1 MALILEILIMPRK
14 RADQTL
20 AWLPPRVYVHRDNY
34 VYQPKSGGKVVLCP
48 VSAGKLAVLKRH
60 EQEKGRVDNGVFFE
74 HIITEFYASDTFKEL
89 AIRTRKD
96 YLAYGAVLS
105 HVFGK
110 MRPNVI
116 SQHHV
121 FSFMEWRA
129 KTAGMEQAKRSGNA
143 YEPANQ
149 TANKNKACLQSMC
162 SWALQ
167 RGKLKQNP
175 CVGVKKL
182 KTKARDRY
190 INDFEYQ
197 AIYNCAPPA
206 CRVAME
212 ISYLCMARIGDV
224 MQLTMRDVLDDGLF
238 IEQGKTGKKQIKLWS
253 KRLTAAIESAR
264 NLPRRQGM
272 TTIFLISKQDGSPY
286 STRSIQSQ
294 YSKACVEAKVTGATL
309 HDLKAKGVSDFEGT
323 LADKQ
328 NAAGHTTPGQTAT
341 YDRKI
346 KTVRAVK

>member
-1 MALILEILIMPRK
+1 MPRK
-14 RADQTL
+14 RIDSSMD
-20 AWLPPRVYVHRDNY
+20 WLPSRVYMHRGNY
-34 VYQPKSGGKVVLCP
+34 VYQPKSGGKIILCP
-48 VSAGKLAVLKRH
+48 LNAGKLAVLKRH
-60 EQEKGRVDNGVFFE
+60 EQEQGRVDNGVFFE
-74 HIITEFYASDTFKEL
+74 SIINEFYASDTFQEL
-89 AIRTRKD
+89 AVRTRKD
-96 YLAYGAVLS
+96 YLAYGVVLS
-105 HVFGK
+105 QVFGK

-129 KTAGMEQAKRSGNA
+129 KTAGMEQAKRTGNA

-197 AIYNCAPPA
+197 AIYNVAPLP

-224 MQLTMRDVLDDGLF
+224 MRLTVREVRENGLY

-253 KRLTAAIESAR
+253 DRLLAAIEAAR
-264 NLPRRQGM
+264 NLPIKTSIKTM
-272 TTIFLISKQDGSPY
+272 FLISKPNGSVY
-286 STRSIQSQ
+286 SIRAIQSQ
-294 YSKACVEAKVTGATL
+294 YADACIAAGVIDATF

-328 NAAGHTTPGQTAT
+328 NAAGHTTAAQTAT

-346 KTVRAVK
+346 KTVRVVK

>member
-1 MALILEILIMPRK
+1 MPRK
-14 RADQTL
+14 RSNPEL
-20 AWLPPRVYVHRDNY
+20 AWLPPRVYIARNNY
-34 VYQPKSGGKVVLCP
+34 VYQPKAGGKIILCP
-48 VSAGKLAVLKRH
+48 TSAGKLAVLKRH
-60 EQEKGRVDNGVFFE
+60 EQEKGRIDNGVFFE
-74 HIITEFYASDTFKEL
+74 HIITEFFASDAFQEL

-96 YLAYGAVLS
+96 YLSYGPILIT
-105 HVFGK
+105 VFGR

-129 KTAGMEQAKRSGNA
+129 KSAGIDQSKRTGKA

-149 TANKNKACLQSMC
+149 TANKNKACLQSIC

-167 RGKLKQNP
+167 RGKIKQNP

-190 INDFEYQ
+190 INDYEYQ
-197 AIYNCAPPA
+197 AIYDCAPLP
-206 CRVAME
+206 CQVAME

-224 MQLTMRDVLDDGLF
+224 MKLTMRDVLEEGLF

-253 KRLTAAIESAR
+253 ERLRAAVDAAR
-264 NLPRRQGM
+264 ALPRKQGM
-272 TTIFLISKQDGSPY
+272 TTIFLMSKPDGSRY
-286 STRSIQSQ
+286 STRAIQSQ
-294 YSKACVEAKVTGATL
+294 YSKACVEAKVIGATF
-309 HDLKAKGVSDFEGT
+309 HDLKARGISDFDGT

-328 NAAGHTTPGQTAT
+328 NAAGHTTAAQTAA